1 MVYPLKMVKRFA
13 NRVCMLLALID
24 IDMLPQRTAL
34 RDVSNLF
41 IFLFLF
47 FICFNFIVSFILFYF
62 DFITM
67 TKCKGPHHDFDD
79 FTTLRLHDLRSRSPR
94 LGDLE
99 GRFAIQAG
107 ELLVAHHEHSHK
119 LKRKNHGWGGG

>member
-41 IFLFLF
+41 IFLFPF
-47 FICFNFIVSFILFYF
+47 FICFNFIVLYYFIL
-62 DFITM
+62 
-67 TKCKGPHHDFDD
+67 
-79 FTTLRLHDLRSRSPR
+79 L
-94 LGDLE
+94 
-99 GRFAIQAG
+99 
-107 ELLVAHHEHSHK
+107 
-119 LKRKNHGWGGG
+119 